1 MAGKVLD
8 GARRFA
14 FDQIKTYEGLTCRE
28 LESRQ
33 SHEGFVIPD
42 GTIRRRVAEL
52 VESGYVKK
60 GERRTCEV
68 TGRLASTL
76 WTL

>member
-14 FDQIKTYEGLTCRE
+14 FDQIKAHEGQTCSE

-33 SHEGFVIPD
+33 SHEGFAIPD